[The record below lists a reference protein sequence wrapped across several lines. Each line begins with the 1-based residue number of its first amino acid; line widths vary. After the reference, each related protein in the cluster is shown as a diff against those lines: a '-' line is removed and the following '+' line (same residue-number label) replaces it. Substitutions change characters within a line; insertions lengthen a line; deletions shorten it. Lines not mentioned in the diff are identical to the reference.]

1 MQDMQERVRAY
12 VEEYRMIE
20 PGGKIVAGISGGPD
34 SVCLLFLLKSLC
46 REMGA
51 ALYAVHVHHGLRGE
65 EADGDLDF
73 VRELCAREQVP
84 LHVFSFDVGGRAA
97 REKLTLEEAGRLC
110 RYEAFREKA
119 AELGGARIAVAH
131 HADDQAETV
140 LFHLFRGTG
149 IRGLCGM
156 EPVRGDIIR
165 PLLGVRREEILNWL
179 RSRNIS
185 WRTDSSNESGE
196 YSRNK
201 IRGVLLPYAETHINA
216 GASRHV
222 AEAAAEL
229 SEIERFLERKT
240 EDAFRLCVRK
250 EEDGCFLFETGF
262 RRLDPV
268 IQGRLLRRCVEETG
282 GLKDIERVH
291 IRILSGLME
300 KQAGSR
306 ADLPGDR
313 CACKEYQGLW
323 IGKPL
328 REESGACLRPEIPGS
343 LETEGQMWRFSL
355 ENVEKNQIIPQKTY
369 TKWFDYDKIEK
380 CLVIRKRQPG
390 DYLEINREHG
400 RKKLKAYFVDEKI
413 PVRKRESLWLLADGS
428 HIVWIP
434 GYRISERYKVTGETK
449 RILKVQIDGGK
460 EDG

>member
-156 EPVRGDIIR
+156 EPVR
-165 PLLGVRREEILNWL
+165 
-179 RSRNIS
+179 
-185 WRTDSSNESGE
+185 
-196 YSRNK
+196 
-201 IRGVLLPYAETHINA
+201 
-216 GASRHV
+216 
-222 AEAAAEL
+222 
-229 SEIERFLERKT
+229 
-240 EDAFRLCVRK
+240 
-250 EEDGCFLFETGF
+250 
-262 RRLDPV
+262 
-268 IQGRLLRRCVEETG
+268 
-282 GLKDIERVH
+282 
-291 IRILSGLME
+291 
-300 KQAGSR
+300 
-306 ADLPGDR
+306 
-313 CACKEYQGLW
+313 
-323 IGKPL
+323 
-328 REESGACLRPEIPGS
+328 
-343 LETEGQMWRFSL
+343 
-355 ENVEKNQIIPQKTY
+355 
-369 TKWFDYDKIEK
+369 
-380 CLVIRKRQPG
+380 
-390 DYLEINREHG
+390 
-400 RKKLKAYFVDEKI
+400 
-413 PVRKRESLWLLADGS
+413 
-428 HIVWIP
+428 
-434 GYRISERYKVTGETK
+434 
-449 RILKVQIDGGK
+449 
-460 EDG
+460 